1 MGAAV
6 LVAKQQP
13 GPLPDIRPRT
23 LPVPKTSSGTE
34 DPRLTVAALSLYV
47 ALGTQAVS
55 CLDEL
60 DWERV

>member
-1 MGAAV
+1 M
-6 LVAKQQP
+6 
-13 GPLPDIRPRT
+13 
-23 LPVPKTSSGTE
+23 PKTSSGTE